1 MQKAKKQVNRGICYY
16 DDEIKA
22 DLLENKRLVNDLTQA
37 IEIETYNMTEQLDNV
52 EEYDNEERYES
63 YDDAILEASDEE
75 WELCDC

>member
-1 MQKAKKQVNRGICYY
+1 MEHYVMTL
-16 DDEIKA
+16 
-22 DLLENKRLVNDLTQA
+22 DLLGFDPELLNLTQA

-52 EEYDNEERYES
+52 EEYDSEERYES

>member
-1 MQKAKKQVNRGICYY
+1 MTL
-16 DDEIKA
+16 
-22 DLLENKRLVNDLTQA
+22 DLLGFDPELLNLTQA

-52 EEYDNEERYES
+52 EEYDSEERYES